1 MNKNIFLIPAS
12 VSDSA
17 IRSISVSAITGY
29 QKYLSP
35 HKGFACAHRVLYGS
49 ESCSQYIKQVIAKEG
64 LKTALVKSRLR
75 FQSCKQAHLIL
86 RSQAEETEESQQEK
100 KQQPTIPKSSCQDS
114 LVADLGTA
122 CAQISCEGCVS
133 SSCSGLDF
141 GVLDCGVLDCGI
153 LDCASCGW

>member
-1 MNKNIFLIPAS
+1 MGKHFSLTQVSLWDS
-12 VSDSA
+12 VT
-17 IRSISVSAITGY
+17 RKISVSAITGY

-49 ESCSQYIKQVIAKEG
+49 DSCSQYTKRIIAKEG
-64 LKTALVKSRLR
+64 LKIALRKSRLR
-75 FQSCKQAHLIL
+75 FQSCKQANLIL

-114 LVADLGTA
+114 FVADLGTA

-141 GVLDCGVLDCGI
+141 GVLDCGVLDFGV